1 MKKIIII
8 GVAAVVI
15 LALGGG
21 AAFYFLGGSKD
32 EAMVEGEAATGEG
45 SGETMEK
52 VELDPPIYHA
62 LNPDFVIA
70 FQNPKNVRFVKASIE
85 VMVRDDNVIDD
96 LKLHMP
102 AVRDAVIMLFSTK
115 TEDDLIMQEGKEKFR
130 AEILKVIRDTLE
142 SLTGA
147 PGVEAVYFSNFVMQ

>member
-1 MKKIIII
+1 MNKIIII
-8 GVAAVVI
+8 AVAAVAI
-15 LALGGG
+15 LAVAGG

-32 EAMVEGEAATGEG
+32 EAMIEGEAATGEG
-45 SGETMEK
+45 GSAVEL

-85 VMVRDDNVIDD
+85 VMVRDDKVIDD

-115 TEDDLIMQEGKEKFR
+115 TEDDLILQEGKEKFR
-130 AEILKVIRDTLE
+130 AEILQVIRNTLE
-142 SLTGA
+142 SLSGA

>member
-1 MKKIIII
+1 MNKIIII
-8 GVAAVVI
+8 GVAAVAI
-15 LALGGG
+15 LGVGGG

-45 SGETMEK
+45 GGE
-52 VELDPPIYHA
+52 VAAVDLDPPIYHA

-85 VMVRDDNVIDD
+85 VMVRDDKVIDD

>member
-15 LALGGG
+15 LGLGGG
-21 AAFYFLGGSKD
+21 AAFYFLAGSKD

-45 SGETMEK
+45 GGEAMEEI
-52 VELDPPIYHA
+52 ELDPPIYHA

-115 TEDDLIMQEGKEKFR
+115 TEDDLIMQEGKEEFR

>member
-8 GVAAVVI
+8 GVAAVVV

-45 SGETMEK
+45 SGEVKE

-70 FQNPKNVRFVKASIE
+70 FQDPRNVRFVKASIE

-130 AEILKVIRDTLE
+130 AEILQVIRDTLE